1 MDRQILDLRDYLSVL
16 WNRKS
21 TIFWIVLLTTA
32 VAVGYSASRTSVYSS
47 SAEVVV
53 LPVSFAPSDSS
64 SSSFVPI
71 NMTTE
76 TQIAESFPVK
86 EIAVRDLQVDDIEPG
101 TLSVTQVPDAET
113 LLFTSQAPDA
123 IAAKATAQAYADA
136 YLEYRKTNALD
147 ELEGARDPYEQQIQ
161 QIDDQIS
168 EITDELGGADDAQRV
183 ILAGT
188 LSQLNA
194 ERISVLTKL
203 NDLIEPENVDVGRV
217 LRAAPFPE
225 APVSPRPMRDGLV
238 AILVGLALGVG
249 AAFMRDRLEEPVRGR
264 SELETYAGAPVLAF
278 IPSAGD
284 WRRFLKGEGSRAMAT
299 ADAFRTLRV
308 RFLHIARQ
316 QGASVVVVTSALP
329 GEGKTTVTAELGKA
343 LAEVGHRVVIV
354 AADLRKPRMDTH
366 FPPRSDGAG
375 LAQLARGTRRATK
388 TLSANKDVKNLWVL
402 HAGRNLGSIDPSE
415 VLASDQIRSALDEL
429 REFAD
434 FVIVDTPPLL
444 TSPDVFA
451 VGPIT
456 DGALLVV
463 DGHLAQ
469 QAAIEQSRRELQL
482 VDVPILGLVV
492 NKHDPNRLRAFG
504 TGYGYYIDRSAT
516 SEPAPTSPL
525 RAVEPRP
532 RTDPALSG
540 TPGDD
545 VTQHQLA
552 DGREREPL

>member
-1 MDRQILDLRDYLSVL
+1 MDRQMLDLRDYLSIL
-16 WNRKS
+16 WIRKS

-86 EIAVRDLQVDDIEPG
+86 EIAVRDLQADDIEPG

-161 QIDDQIS
+161 QIDDQIA
-168 EITDELGGADDAQRV
+168 EITDQLGDADDAQRV

-217 LRAAPFPE
+217 LRSAPFPE
-225 APVSPRPMRDGLV
+225 VPVSPRPLRDGLV

-264 SELETYAGAPVLAF
+264 GELETYAGAPVLAF
-278 IPSAGD
+278 IPSGD
-284 WRRFLKGEGSRAMAT
+284 WRRFLKGEGGRAMAT
-299 ADAFRTLRV
+299 ADAFKTLRV

-388 TLSANKDVKNLWVL
+388 TLSNTKEIKNLWVL

-415 VLASDQIRSALDEL
+415 VLSSDQIRSALDEL
-429 REFAD
+429 RDFAD

-444 TSPDVFA
+444 TSPDVLA
-451 VGPIT
+451 VGPMT

-469 QAAIEQSRRELQL
+469 QAAVEQSRRELQM

-492 NKHDPNRLRAFG
+492 NKHDPTRLRAFG
-504 TGYGYYIDRSAT
+504 TGYGYYIDRSVA
-516 SEPAPTSPL
+516 SEPALASPL
-525 RAVEPRP
+525 RAIESPSP
-532 RTDPALSG
+532 TDPVSPHPDGNA
-540 TPGDD
+540 TVQDR
-545 VTQHQLA
+545 LA
-552 DGREREPL
+552 DGRDLEPS